1 MSKNDNLYD
10 NFCDP
15 SVKFQNEPR
24 GFCYDLARKFIEDE
38 RQSDGEKW
46 RTTDGTI
53 KGILLLLLTWNFAA
67 KETKKPNFQNIREVL
82 IKTNPKLRQL
92 EEVTI
97 ETVDGNNL
105 NIIKDIFAEFRK
117 LMGQTGASKAL
128 SLLNP
133 RLFVMWDTE
142 IRRRLRKSLIPGI
155 KNGELP
161 EHYIIFLEG
170 IKNIIAKYKINE
182 KILPGSFVAK
192 KIDEFHYVHI
202 TMNKN
207 AQ

>member
-1 MSKNDNLYD
+1 MNKNDNLYD
-10 NFCDP
+10 KFGDP
-15 SVKFQNEPR
+15 SAEFQNEPR
-24 GFCYDLARKFIEDE
+24 GFFYDLASKFIEDE
-38 RQSDGEKW
+38 RQSGCEKW

-53 KGILLLLLTWNFAA
+53 KGILLLLFTWNFAA
-67 KETKKPNFQNIREVL
+67 KETKKLNFQNVREVL
-82 IKTNPKLRQL
+82 IKTNPKLQQL
-92 EEVTI
+92 EGVTV
-97 ETVDGNNL
+97 ETVNDNNL
-105 NIIKDIFAEFRK
+105 NIIKDIFSEFQR

-133 RLFVMWDTE
+133 HLFVMWDTK
-142 IRRRLRKSLIPGI
+142 IRRRLNKSLIPRI

-161 EHYIIFLEG
+161 EQYIIFLKG

-202 TMNKN
+202 IMNRN
-207 AQ
+207 E